1 MHQHFRE
8 QLTLESLSGGLHFPF
23 KKGQSQLQFEVAHS
37 RTCMLRME
45 KQVDLIW
52 NIVEN

>member
-1 MHQHFRE
+1 MYQHFRE
-8 QLTLESLSGGLHFPF
+8 QLTLQSLSGAYTFLS